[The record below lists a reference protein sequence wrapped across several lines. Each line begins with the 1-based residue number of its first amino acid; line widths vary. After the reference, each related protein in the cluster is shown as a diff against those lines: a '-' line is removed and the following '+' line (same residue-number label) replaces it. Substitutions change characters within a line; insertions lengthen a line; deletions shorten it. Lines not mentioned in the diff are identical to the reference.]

1 MGYFNKLEKKNT
13 VELQFF
19 RDKSFF
25 KAPESISV
33 EELQKIL
40 KAKEYYKLPDPH
52 KDLVWLF
59 HPFLNKDNV
68 PSPKRNKTGSIRGSP
83 SISGMTRSV
92 DSHLQLE
99 FIPESKAQ
107 ADINRRH
114 EKGSKRI
121 RELMDAISF
130 DSNRYATEFSWM
142 CNGRTDISYPEIYKA
157 FGKQCKLYKEKTVY
171 FELIQEK
178 LRYLLRHQSPLLVD
192 KDTYISFYHMVLNEI
207 KLNGREKLL
216 KLISNSLDNYV
227 NSIVSAQVKHDV
239 RIKELPVTSTKQ
251 SSAFK
256 INQIRPRLISQGQ
269 RLHELSSPVMR
280 DRIATRVR
288 FDYT

>member
-1 MGYFNKLEKKNT
+1 MGYSNKLERKNT

-33 EELQKIL
+33 EDLQKIL
-40 KAKEYYKLPDPH
+40 KAKEYYKLPDPQ
-52 KDLVWLF
+52 KDFVWLF
-59 HPFLNKDNV
+59 HPFLNNDNV
-68 PSPKRNKTGSIRGSP
+68 PSAKKNKTGSVRDSP

-92 DSHLQLE
+92 DSQMRFE

-107 ADINRRH
+107 VDINRRH
-114 EKGSKRI
+114 EKGSRRI
-121 RELMDAISF
+121 RELLDVISF
-130 DSNRYATEFSWM
+130 DSNRYATEFSWI

-157 FGKQCKLYKEKTVY
+157 FGKQCKMYKEKTVF

-192 KDTYISFYHMVLNEI
+192 NDTYISFYHMVLNEI

-227 NSIVSAQVKHDV
+227 NSIVSAKVKHEV
-239 RIKELPVTSTKQ
+239 IVNELPVTSTKQ
-251 SSAFK
+251 SRAFK
-256 INQIRPRLISQGQ
+256 INQIRPRLMSQGQ
-269 RLHELSSPVMR
+269 RLQDLSSPLMR
-280 DRIATRVR
+280 DRPATRVR
-288 FDYT
+288 FDNT